1 MRRLQY
7 YITALAFTAALA
19 ANGQDDKKPSI
30 KVITA
35 PAAEGVIVRW
45 APTTPVAWQLANE
58 YGYTVTRYTLSD
70 KDTLGFSE
78 KINLTPGGLYV
89 LPENDWEAIAHEDK
103 WAAIAAQAIYGEDFV
118 LSDPGQGATSLVNA
132 AAEQENRFSFSLL
145 AADISAPTA
154 EAMALRWLDKTAIRG
169 ATYVYRVELNKQREG
184 YPVERG
190 SSKVTFTGP
199 RPLPQPSEVEA
210 TFGDQSVSISW
221 NTFYLDGIYSSYV
234 VERSDD
240 GGKTF
245 HLPDELQ
252 FFSLKKEGS
261 GPLEKM
267 YYMDSIPDN
276 ATTYQYRVKGIT
288 PFGETGPPSVPVTG
302 QGYVSLGDAIPVIA
316 ETVVMQDGTVNITWK
331 FSQALT
337 GQVRHF
343 TVDRGPKAGGPYRL
357 ISGEIPPANS
367 TFQDTKPLRV
377 NYYVIKAYG
386 KHGEVRQSFPAMV
399 QLEDSI
405 PPAVPTGLKGMVD
418 NNGIVKITWD
428 ANKEADLYGYRV
440 FRSNAL
446 KEEYIQVTEEALT
459 TTGFTDSVN
468 LETLTEEVIYTI
480 TAQDRRYNQSDYAKP
495 LVLKRPDIVPPD
507 QPVLKSVTPGEGTV
521 FIDWYP
527 ASATDIAG
535 YKLFRKRAGSTI
547 WKEFLLPGD
556 STSFMD
562 ELADTGFRYNYSLM
576 AIDDDNLASEATQFS
591 AQPLARPMPA
601 ISKISHKV
609 DREKKQIDLTWKYP
623 VAYEEVIVYR
633 SENNGP
639 LRQYARID
647 SGEKTFTDHQL
658 KVGGIYKYRFKVI
671 DKNGEESPVSDEIE
685 IQY

>member
-1 MRRLQY
+1 MRRLKY
-7 YITALAFTAALA
+7 YIAALTLTTALA
-19 ANGQDDKKPSI
+19 ANGQEKAAI
-30 KVITA
+30 KVITTSVND
-35 PAAEGVIVRW
+35 GVIIRW
-45 APTTPVAWQLANE
+45 APTTPVAWQLAND
-58 YGYTVTRYTLSD
+58 YGYTLTRYTLNPSD
-70 KDTLGFSE
+70 SLGYSE
-78 KINLTPGGLYV
+78 KVSLTPSGLYV
-89 LPENDWEAIAHEDK
+89 LPETDWEGVANRDK

-118 LSDPGQGATSLVNA
+118 LADPGEGATSFVNA
-132 AAEQENRFSFSLL
+132 AAEQENRFSFALL
-145 AADISAPTA
+145 AADVSAPTA
-154 EAMALRWLDKTAIRG
+154 EAMALRWVDKTAVKGI
-169 ATYVYRVELNKQREG
+169 TYVYRVELNKQLEN
-184 YPVERG
+184 YKVERG
-190 SSKVTFTGP
+190 SSRITYTEPK
-199 RPLPQPSEVEA
+199 PLPKPSEVEA
-210 TFGDQSVSISW
+210 TFGDRSVSISW

-245 HLPDELQ
+245 RLTDDLQ

-276 ATTYQYRVKGIT
+276 SITYQYRVIGIT
-288 PFGETGPPSVPVTG
+288 PFGEKGPPSIPVAG

-316 ETVVMQDGTVNITWK
+316 ETVVMKDGTVNITWK
-331 FSQALT
+331 FAQDLI
-337 GQVRHF
+337 GQVKHF
-343 TVDRGPKAGGPYRL
+343 TVDRGPKAGGPFQQV
-357 ISGEIPPANS
+357 SGEIPP
-367 TFQDTKPLRV
+367 TEMRFQHSQPMQV
-377 NYYVIKAYG
+377 NYYIIKAYG
-386 KHGEVRQSFPAMV
+386 KHGEVRHSFPAMV

-405 PPAVPTGLKGMVD
+405 PPAIPAGLKGKVD
-418 NNGIVKITWD
+418 NKGIVTISWD
-428 ANKEADLYGYRV
+428 ANKEEDLYGYRV

-459 TTGFTDSVN
+459 STGFTDSVN
-468 LETLTEEVIYTI
+468 LKTLTEEVIYTV

-535 YKLFRKRAGSTI
+535 YKLFRKKAGSTI
-547 WKEFLLPGD
+547 WKEFLLPKD

-562 ELADTGFRYNYSLM
+562 QLADTGSRYNYSLM
-576 AIDDDNLASEATQFS
+576 AVDDDNLASEATQFS
-591 AQPLARPMPA
+591 AQPLAKPLPA
-601 ISKISHKV
+601 ISKISHQV
-609 DREKKQIDLTWKYP
+609 DREKKQIDLSWKYP
-623 VAYEEVIVYR
+623 THYEEVIVYR

-639 LRQYARID
+639 LRQYARVD
-647 SGEKTFTDHQL
+647 NGEKTFTDRQL